1 MLTLFK
7 DNNKKMEISFDVKI
21 KEFEQKFEVK
31 DRFKYVFFSYL
42 SSDKRNFIQNKIL
55 VFDVVPLNIGNA
67 YNGTTGKFTCKE
79 DGIYTF
85 SWTTN
90 EGLSS
95 VILVDGKPIASNYNS
110 VVSNEWY
117 DEQYITGSI
126 SVIVKMTKGQ
136 EAWLKVEDIVYY
148 TTESSSE
155 NPPSSVLSGFKI

>member
-31 DRFKYVFFSYL
+31 DRFRYVFFSYL

-95 VILVDGKPIASNYNS
+95 VLLV
-110 VVSNEWY
+110 
-117 DEQYITGSI
+117 
-126 SVIVKMTKGQ
+126 M
-136 EAWLKVEDIVYY
+136 
-148 TTESSSE
+148 E
-155 NPPSSVLSGFKI
+155 NL